1 MARVCKAVVGSI
13 AAISAVSYGASCFL
27 MPSAPASP
35 ATMPGVV
42 SAPASAMG
50 RGSSATEGSWGLPAM
65 AVAVGAAHLGL
76 AAAMRSRS
84 ARKARPDS
92 GENQAEARLFE
103 QVFMDY
109 TSEYLKGPMYW
120 VEEKKQYF
128 GYVQDPDY
136 IEYKNG
142 KMTNAYLQYL
152 KNWTSNELA
161 FVSVLMFGLGLYGN
175 LMWNVYDPQWSKVD
189 DGGAFNA
196 AYIAESFCL
205 FPSFLLHLA
214 CYIQKQNGK

>member
-1 MARVCKAVVGSI
+1 MSKRVCSALVGGL
-13 AAISAVSYGASCFL
+13 AAISAASYGSAFL
-27 MPSAPASP
+27 LPTSSSPSTAAPTYSSVTHNTGIKAVEEKSS
-35 ATMPGVV
+35 GVG
-42 SAPASAMG
+42 A
-50 RGSSATEGSWGLPAM
+50 AM
-65 AVAVGAAHLGL
+65 AMFVGAAHLGL
-76 AAAMRSRS
+76 AVAMRSRS
-84 ARKARPDS
+84 TARQARPDS

>member
-1 MARVCKAVVGSI
+1 MARVLKAVVGSV
-13 AAISAVSYGASCFL
+13 AAISAASYGTACFL
-27 MPSAPASP
+27 MPSTRAAPAPLASSRA
-35 ATMPGVV
+35 ATG
-42 SAPASAMG
+42 SAP
-50 RGSSATEGSWGLPAM
+50 GSSQDSTWAGLPAM
-65 AVAVGAAHLGL
+65 AVAAGAAHVGL
-76 AAAMRSRS
+76 AVAMRSKSAS

>member
-1 MARVCKAVVGSI
+1 MSRLCSAIVGGLAAV
-13 AAISAVSYGASCFL
+13 SAVSYGAAFV
-27 MPSAPASP
+27 MPAATSSAAKRAHLSV
-35 ATMPGVV
+35 AGEQGV
-42 SAPASAMG
+42 SAASESHWGGGAALAMF
-50 RGSSATEGSWGLPAM
+50 
-65 AVAVGAAHLGL
+65 VGAAHVGL
-76 AAAMRSRS
+76 AVSMRSKS
-84 ARKARPDS
+84 TARQARPDS

>member
-1 MARVCKAVVGSI
+1 MTQRSAALLGALAVAGMVG
-13 AAISAVSYGASCFL
+13 GSCFL
-27 MPSAPASP
+27 LPSMR
-35 ATMPGVV
+35 T
-42 SAPASAMG
+42 
-50 RGSSATEGSWGLPAM
+50 SSAGGQQLSTVHGQGISMSSNGEASWGLPAAAM
-65 AVAVGAAHLGL
+65 LVGAAHLGL
-76 AAAMRSRS
+76 AAAMRKRPAT
-84 ARKARPDS
+84 ARQARPDS

-142 KMTNAYLQYL
+142 KMTNVYLQYL
-152 KNWTSNELA
+152 KNWSSNELA

-175 LMWNVYDPQWSKVD
+175 LMWNVYDPQWGKVD

-196 AYIAESFCL
+196 AYILESFCL
-205 FPSFLLHLA
+205 FPSFLLHLG